1 MDQQEKLRQ
10 IAKITAQIG
19 GLPKGYISK
28 KQINGKVYYY
38 HQWSQSGVKHSKYLR
53 DNEIEP
59 LADAILVG
67 FDVQAQAYMDII
79 SGNFEPSGLLP
90 LQLPVSMDAVEKHC
104 EDKPRDIECYRDAD
118 NHVYDFAFGMN
129 WQGVIDD
136 ERTRKYK

>member
-59 LADAILVG
+59 LAEQIEQRKA
-67 FDVQAQAYMDII
+67 
-79 SGNFEPSGLLP
+79 
-90 LQLPVSMDAVEKHC
+90 LQEKLRNLKSKVFC
-104 EDKPRDIECYRDAD
+104 CNQK
-118 NHVYDFAFGMN
+118 
-129 WQGVIDD
+129 
-136 ERTRKYK
+136 TK

>member
-59 LADAILVG
+59 LAEQIEQRKSQEALPKWKILH
-67 FDVQAQAYMDII
+67 QYQ
-79 SGNFEPSGLLP
+79 
-90 LQLPVSMDAVEKHC
+90 LQKMSYVKIKRALQQQE
-104 EDKPRDIECYRDAD
+104 
-118 NHVYDFAFGMN
+118 
-129 WQGVIDD
+129 Q
-136 ERTRKYK
+136 